1 MGMLWKVLGGL
12 LALWLV
18 MTVVGFVVKWLFWLA
33 VIGAVLFAGT
43 LVVGYLKSG
52 DRKQVKQ

>member
-1 MGMLWKVLGGL
+1 MVWKVLGGL

-18 MTVVGFVVKWLFWLA
+18 VTVVGFVVKWLFWLA

-52 DRKQVKQ
+52 DRKELKQ